1 VLVGVYYLLSVYY
14 FGASFTMHQVN
25 TLGHATQLLT
35 LLLPFLIASCLAG
48 YWLGELLP
56 RRELVTLVVLISSM
70 PLIFLAGFIWPVEM
84 IPTPLLWLAQLSPST
99 NAIKG
104 FLALNQMG
112 ASWQQ
117 IANYWSTLWLVAAFW
132 LALCLFQTVQQRRAA
147 KRLA

>member
-1 VLVGVYYLLSVYY
+1 MIVSLRSG
-14 FGASFTMHQVN
+14 
-25 TLGHATQLLT
+25 
-35 LLLPFLIASCLAG
+35 
-48 YWLGELLP
+48 
-56 RRELVTLVVLISSM
+56 
-70 PLIFLAGFIWPVEM
+70 PVEM

-132 LALCLFQTVQQRRAA
+132 LVLCLFQTVQQRRADR
-147 KRLA
+147 RLA